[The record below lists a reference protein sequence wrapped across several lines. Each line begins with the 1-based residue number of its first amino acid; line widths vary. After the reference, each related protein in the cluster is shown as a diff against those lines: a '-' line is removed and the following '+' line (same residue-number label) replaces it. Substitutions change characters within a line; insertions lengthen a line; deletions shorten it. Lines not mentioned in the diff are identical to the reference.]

1 MSLKSLHAKPVFWLI
16 LIFFIWLLAACAGAT
31 AEPSAN
37 NAHAEASAD
46 LQEWLNSQSNDG
58 LGVLS
63 GEGEIAADVV
73 TPAPTSAP
81 SPAPISEATAT
92 TPSAAIASA
101 EITGQTTDAAGIT
114 VGFTADGRPFKGNP
128 DASIIMEEFSDF
140 QCPYCARWATQ
151 TLPNLLAD
159 QIANGQVMLI
169 YYDFPLS
176 SIHPQAAAAANAA
189 RCAAEQGAVAYWQYH
204 DALFARVGEW
214 STNNPTPAFVKM
226 AGELGIDEASF
237 ETCVAEN
244 RYSSQVQADV
254 QLGQSRGVGSTPSF
268 FLNDQALI
276 GAQPTEVFN
285 QAIAALLNGE
295 SIAAAQPQTEPLPQE
310 IVIPTPVAIALGEDE
325 IAFALGDPHA
335 PVQIVEF
342 TDYQC
347 PYCQQHSV
355 ETLPRILQEMVEN
368 GRVYYVFKDFP
379 LDIHPEARVAA
390 KAVRCGGEQ
399 EAFLEMH
406 DAVFSSQGQWGGQGE
421 AKAGDVF
428 ASLAAEIGLD
438 ADAFATCYQSNVQ
451 DDLVQA
457 NVEEAIALGVRS
469 TPSFFFNG
477 YLASGAMPYDTFD
490 QIVTW
495 GENDELAAQVEAN
508 IRAAYAAQ
516 QAQQQQQQ
524 QLPPTPAG
532 PVDVPTEDVA
542 FAIGSPDAPVTIV
555 EYTDYQCPFCSRH
568 FAQTFL
574 QLKEQYV
581 DTGLVRYVFKDFP
594 LTSIHPQAAAAAE
607 AARCAGE
614 QNGYLEMHD
623 ALFANQNQWSG
634 QANPATFFIRYAEQ
648 IGLEPTPFT
657 ECLESGRYQS
667 AVEADLNEGLG
678 FGVRGTPTFFI
689 NGHIFV
695 GAQPIEA
702 FEQMITAV
710 QNQ

>member
-1 MSLKSLHAKPVFWLI
+1 MSLKSFHVKPVFWLI
-16 LIFFIWLLAACAGAT
+16 LIFLIWLLAACAGAT

-37 NAHAEASAD
+37 NANAEATAD
-46 LQEWLNSQSNDG
+46 LQEWLNSQGDDG
-58 LGVLS
+58 LGVLN

-73 TPAPTSAP
+73 TPAPTFT
-81 SPAPISEATAT
+81 PAPIVAAATADT
-92 TPSAAIASA
+92 AVPNVGAEVAS
-101 EITGQTTDAAGIT
+101 QTTDADGIT
-114 VGFTADGRPFKGNP
+114 VGFTADGHAFKGSP
-128 DASIIMEEFSDF
+128 DAPIVMEEFSDF
-140 QCPYCARWATQ
+140 QCPYCARWADQ
-151 TLPNLLAD
+151 TLPDLVAD

-189 RCAAEQGAVAYWQYH
+189 RCAGEQGAEAYWQYH
-204 DALFARVGEW
+204 DALFARVQEW
-214 STNNPTPAFVKM
+214 SVNDPSSAFSKL
-226 AGELGIDEASF
+226 AGELGLNEADF
-237 ETCVAEN
+237 AACVAEN

-285 QAIAALLNGE
+285 QAITALLNGE
-295 SIAAAQPQTEPLPQE
+295 SIAAAQPQTQPQPQQ
-310 IVIPTPVAIALGEDE
+310 IVIPTPAAIALGDDD
-325 IAFALGDPHA
+325 IAFAIGDRDA

-399 EAFLEMH
+399 EAYLEMH
-406 DAVFSSQGQWGGQGE
+406 DAVFSSQGHWGGQGE

-428 ASLAAEIGLD
+428 ASLATEIGLD
-438 ADAFATCYQSNVQ
+438 AEAFAACYQSNVQ

-477 YLASGAMPYDTFD
+477 YLASGAMPFD
-490 QIVTW
+490 SFEQIVTW
-495 GENDELAAQVEAN
+495 AENGELAAQVEAN

-516 QAQQQQQQ
+516 LAQQQQQQ
-524 QLPPTPAG
+524 VPPTPAG

-568 FAQTFL
+568 FAETYP
-574 QLKEQYV
+574 QLIEQYV

-594 LTSIHPQAAAAAE
+594 LTSIHPQAVAAAE

-614 QNGYLEMHD
+614 QNAYLEMHD

-634 QANPATFFIRYAEQ
+634 QADPNSFFISYAEQ

-657 ECLESGRYQS
+657 ECLESGRYQT
-667 AVEADLNEGLG
+667 AVEADLNEGIG
-678 FGVRGTPTFFI
+678 FGIRGTPTFFI

-702 FEQMITAV
+702 FAQMITAV